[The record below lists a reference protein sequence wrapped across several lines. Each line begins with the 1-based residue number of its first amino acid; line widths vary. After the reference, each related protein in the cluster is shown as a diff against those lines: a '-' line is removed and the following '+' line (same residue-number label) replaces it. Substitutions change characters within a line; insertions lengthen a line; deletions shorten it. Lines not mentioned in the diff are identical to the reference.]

1 MVIGRFD
8 GNDSSGDGACLA
20 EIDRLICRL
29 ALCARWDWGLRR

>member
-20 EIDRLICRL
+20 EIDPLVCRL
-29 ALCARWDWGLRR
+29 WLMKFGIP